1 MAKTTHTVA
10 QTCSGMSRTQPVAAM
25 AARLPFLHHA
35 AHIEPSIELA
45 AGYILLDLGDVL
57 LAIVLAAY
65 CRRAS

>member
-1 MAKTTHTVA
+1 
-10 QTCSGMSRTQPVAAM
+10 MSRTQPVAAM